1 MKSNVKSCLGKI
13 FFFDFYSIRCKNEG
27 VSALYT
33 DVTVCILSDSSA
45 DFLPLNDSQLSF
57 IFSSLGCFFHSE
69 LRSNAISASPILP
82 LVSPWALWRKSNS
95 YTLSLF
101 TPLTRLITC
110 LVIPPHNVRMRSVT
124 YPSSATET
132 QSRTISIGSFPN
144 AYASF
149 SSDPCVITDCLVRM
163 LSIQFTYTLSWLPP

>member
-13 FFFDFYSIRCKNEG
+13 FFFDFYSIRCKNDG

-57 IFSSLGCFFHSE
+57 IFSSLGCSFHSE

-82 LVSPWALWRKSNS
+82 LVSPCALWRKSILVHTAHKINNMFGNS
-95 YTLSLF
+95 S
-101 TPLTRLITC
+101 PQC
-110 LVIPPHNVRMRSVT
+110 
-124 YPSSATET
+124 
-132 QSRTISIGSFPN
+132 
-144 AYASF
+144 AYAERNISVLGNRN
-149 SSDPCVITDCLVRM
+149 PITDNFNRVISKCFR
-163 LSIQFTYTLSWLPP
+163 IFFF

>member
-13 FFFDFYSIRCKNEG
+13 FFFDFYSIRCKNDG

-45 DFLPLNDSQLSF
+45 NFLPLNDSQLSF
-57 IFSSLGCFFHSE
+57 IFSSLGCSFHSE

-101 TPLTRLITC
+101 TPLTRLMTC
-110 LVIPPHNVRMRSVT
+110 LVVPPHNVRMRSVT

-144 AYASF
+144 TFSIF
-149 SSDPCVITDCLVRM
+149 SSH
-163 LSIQFTYTLSWLPP
+163 Q